1 MCDYICAGGLC
12 CGNVSVGLWIIEV
25 QECCSCEGAL
35 MLNGSLSL
43 VLFSCLFIGGVYSE
57 M

>member
-1 MCDYICAGGLC
+1 MCDYICARGLC
-12 CGNVSVGLWIIEV
+12 CGDVSVGLWIIEV
-25 QECCSCEGAL
+25 QECHFCEGAL